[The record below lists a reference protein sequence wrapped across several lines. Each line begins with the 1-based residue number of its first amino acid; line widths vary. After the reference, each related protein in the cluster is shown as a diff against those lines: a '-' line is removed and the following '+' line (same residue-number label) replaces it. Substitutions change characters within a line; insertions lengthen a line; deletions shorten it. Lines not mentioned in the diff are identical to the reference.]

1 VRADLNAASDPPAP
15 ARRRVRAALAGA
27 LVVLAAASAGCGSS
41 GDDGGRTISIVIPP
55 GTAAQ
60 VERGRDP
67 GVVPTRIQGTVGDT
81 LRIENR
87 DRRLHTV
94 GPFNVE
100 AGQTAVLPLRRAG
113 RYVGAC
119 TVHPGDEVAIV
130 VTGKES

>member
-1 VRADLNAASDPPAP
+1 M
-15 ARRRVRAALAGA
+15 
-27 LVVLAAASAGCGSS
+27 
-41 GDDGGRTISIVIPP
+41 IPS

-60 VERGRDP
+60 VERGKDP
-67 GVVPTRIQGTVGDT
+67 GVVPARIEGTVGDT

-94 GPFNVE
+94 GPFTVE

-130 VTGKES
+130 VKGNAS